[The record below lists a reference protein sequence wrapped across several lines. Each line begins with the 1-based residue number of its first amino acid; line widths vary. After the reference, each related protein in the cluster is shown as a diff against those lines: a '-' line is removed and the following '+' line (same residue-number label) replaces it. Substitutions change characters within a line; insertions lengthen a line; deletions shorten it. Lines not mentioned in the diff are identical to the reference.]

1 LRIILLGPPGVGK
14 GTQAK
19 CLAKQLNI
27 LHVCSGALLRQAVRK
42 GSDLGKRAKDF
53 MNKGELVPDDLVS
66 ELVLERINQPEA
78 KEGFILDG
86 YPRNIH
92 QASELDKMLLNNRQE
107 IDAVIYLD
115 ASQEVII
122 QRLEGRRM
130 CSNCQASF
138 HLKNMPPKREGICDY
153 CGGKLYQRPD
163 DNQETIKNRLKVY
176 QEETISLVD
185 YYRNKH
191 KLQRIVADEEADVV
205 LKRISRLLKKS

>member
-1 LRIILLGPPGVGK
+1 MRIILLGPPGVGK